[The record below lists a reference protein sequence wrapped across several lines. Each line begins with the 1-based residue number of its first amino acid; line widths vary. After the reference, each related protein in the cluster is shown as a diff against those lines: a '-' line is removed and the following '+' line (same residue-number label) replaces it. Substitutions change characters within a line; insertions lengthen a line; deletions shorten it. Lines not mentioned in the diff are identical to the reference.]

1 MCGHLTYGLY
11 ACDLFKKLKHDA
23 DRLNIDEFDS
33 KPDEFKY
40 AFYDFVVTAYHLC
53 DWVKEDNAIPISKK
67 QIKQIL
73 DNNDII
79 KICRDL
85 ANASKHVTLNYTQV
99 VSHADS
105 PPDTPRIEITFKDS
119 SGNEQKIDAIDF
131 KNKF

>member
-1 MCGHLTYGLY
+1 MDFMHVICL
-11 ACDLFKKLKHDA
+11 KKLKHDA
-23 DRLNIDEFDS
+23 DRLDIDKFDS

-53 DWVKEDNAIPISKK
+53 DWVKKDNAIPISKK

-85 ANASKHVTLNYTQV
+85 ANAGKHYYIKLYSNSYSCGLASRYAKDRNY
-99 VSHADS
+99 
-105 PPDTPRIEITFKDS
+105 F
-119 SGNEQKIDAIDF
+119 
-131 KNKF
+131 